1 MTKTQFLRWL
11 LIFALAISGCSIKLN
26 QLPLGTATSQPNTL
40 LQTPIATN
48 PAPGGDDQQ
57 NTAETPDLPRT
68 QIPVTWAN
76 LHLTGKLVYAMGTV
90 EDNNYRIRVQILDLV
105 TGEVSIVYTVP
116 INGWIYYVSVSPDSK
131 QLIMSYSPPPG
142 ENPAVVQALYIM
154 PLDGSKPPELLFT
167 PRIKED
173 QYMQAEWSPDGKYV
187 YYTHVNYQIPNDPNR
202 IYPLF
207 EIFRMAYPGG
217 TEESVAKGAYF
228 PRLSLDSARLV
239 YVSVDPL
246 SIKNH
251 LTIADPDGKNPQQ
264 VVVSGS
270 YVPDVKD
277 APLFSPDGQSLLFSG
292 AIPVP
297 PQAYQPNWFEKLVGI
312 RVANANG
319 GTPSD
324 WWSVPVSGGEIT
336 RLTNIQSSS
345 LYASVSP
352 DKNYVA
358 SFSAGGIFVMK
369 PDGSELTLVV
379 PNLDGFSGTVNW
391 IP

>member
-57 NTAETPDLPRT
+57 NTAATPDLPRT

-173 QYMQAEWSPDGKYV
+173 QYMQAEWSPDGKYI

-202 IYPLF
+202 I
-207 EIFRMAYPGG
+207 
-217 TEESVAKGAYF
+217 
-228 PRLSLDSARLV
+228 
-239 YVSVDPL
+239 
-246 SIKNH
+246 
-251 LTIADPDGKNPQQ
+251 
-264 VVVSGS
+264 
-270 YVPDVKD
+270 
-277 APLFSPDGQSLLFSG
+277 
-292 AIPVP
+292 
-297 PQAYQPNWFEKLVGI
+297 
-312 RVANANG
+312 
-319 GTPSD
+319 
-324 WWSVPVSGGEIT
+324 
-336 RLTNIQSSS
+336 
-345 LYASVSP
+345 
-352 DKNYVA
+352 
-358 SFSAGGIFVMK
+358 
-369 PDGSELTLVV
+369 
-379 PNLDGFSGTVNW
+379 
-391 IP
+391 